1 MHTPANGRD
10 GGLQAAV
17 HEVAERARALTRLEV
32 ELASL
37 ELRRKTAAVG
47 AGAAL
52 IAAGGVVALF
62 AAGFVLA
69 TVAVALAI
77 VLPTW
82 LALLVV
88 GGTLVALAA
97 VLIAIGSSRLRR
109 GVPPIPEQAL
119 EEAKL
124 TGAALTTGRN
134 GG

>member
-1 MHTPANGRD
+1 MHTPANGGDRW
-10 GGLQAAV
+10 LQAAV

-52 IAAGGVVALF
+52 IAAGGVLALF
-62 AAGFVLA
+62 ATGFLLA
-69 TVAVALAI
+69 TAAAALAI

>member
-1 MHTPANGRD
+1 LH
-10 GGLQAAV
+10 AAV
-17 HEVAERARALTRLEV
+17 HEVAERARALTRLEI

-62 AAGFVLA
+62 SAGFLLA
-69 TVAVALAI
+69 TAAAALAI

-82 LALLVV
+82 LALLAV
-88 GGTLVALAA
+88 GGTLLVVAAA
-97 VLIAIGSSRLRR
+97 LFAIGRSQLHR
-109 GVPPIPEQAL
+109 GVLPVPKQAL

-124 TGAALTTGRN
+124 TGATLTGRN

>member
-1 MHTPANGRD
+1 MRTPAD
-10 GGLQAAV
+10 GGDRGLHAAV
-17 HEVAERARALTRLEV
+17 HEVAERARALTRLEI

-52 IAAGGVVALF
+52 LAAGGVLALF
-62 AAGFVLA
+62 AAGFLFAAAAAALA
-69 TVAVALAI
+69 T

-82 LALLVV
+82 AALLVV
-88 GGTLVALAA
+88 AGALLLVAGMLF
-97 VLIAIGSSRLRR
+97 AIGSSRLRR
-109 GVPPIPEQAL
+109 GVPPLPEQAI

-124 TGAALTTGRN
+124 TGAALSGRN